1 MFEEQL
7 ILRKDNRNVEGILS
21 YPDEAP
27 CGRSA
32 ALFHPHP
39 KLGGDI
45 DNNIVKAVAECLVSK
60 GFLVGRFNYRG
71 VGKSEMEV
79 EGVPLFDYWNR
90 LDEKGDFNNVID
102 DAKFTTSEVMRVAS
116 TQSITLAGYSFGA
129 MIASAMSSGFAVS
142 SCILISPPF
151 SFYDCSALSSFR
163 GKILFVIAENDFCV
177 KEEEIASFIE
187 KHRMDARVNV
197 IPGEDHFYR
206 GMEGKICALISEFV
220 SSVA

>member
-7 ILRKDNRNVEGILS
+7 ILRNNNRNVEGILS

-32 ALFHPHP
+32 ALFPPHP

-45 DNNIVKAVAECLVSK
+45 DNNILRAVAECLVTK

-90 LDEKGDFNNVID
+90 LDEKTDFNNVIA
-102 DAKFTTSEVMRVAS
+102 DAKFTASEIMRIAS
-116 TQSITLAGYSFGA
+116 TSSITLVGYSFGA
-129 MIASAMSSGFAVS
+129 MIASAISSGLAAS

-151 SFYDCSALSSFR
+151 SFYDCSALSCFR
-163 GKILFVIAENDFCV
+163 GKTLFIIAENDFCV
-177 KEEEIASFIE
+177 KEQEILSIIE
-187 KHRMDARVNV
+187 KNGMDAVSKV
-197 IPGEDHFYR
+197 IAGEDHFYR
-206 GMEGKICALISEFV
+206 GTEDRICGLISDFV
-220 SSVA
+220 SSVV